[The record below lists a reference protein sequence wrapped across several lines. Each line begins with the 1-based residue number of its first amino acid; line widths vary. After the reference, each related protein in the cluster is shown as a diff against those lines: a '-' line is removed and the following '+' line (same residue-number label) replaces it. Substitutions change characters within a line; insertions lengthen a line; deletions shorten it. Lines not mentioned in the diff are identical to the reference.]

1 MYWSVALVSATS
13 RGNLVS
19 PSSKMSTAMNLF
31 GAYLIAFVKVIGLG
45 NVSVS
50 RLVSFSQSVKE
61 HEILQLTLKKKGGE
75 MLNYT
80 NFRIYSATELFER
93 SKLHMDGVV
102 YLHTFRAV
110 H

>member
-1 MYWSVALVSATS
+1 
-13 RGNLVS
+13 
-19 PSSKMSTAMNLF
+19 MNLF

-61 HEILQLTLKKKGGE
+61 HEILQLTLKKGGE

>member
-1 MYWSVALVSATS
+1 MYWSVLVVSATS

-50 RLVSFSQSVKE
+50 RLVSFSQNVKV
-61 HEILQLTLKKKGGE
+61 HEILQLTLKGR
-75 MLNYT
+75 NV
-80 NFRIYSATELFER
+80 
-93 SKLHMDGVV
+93 KL
-102 YLHTFRAV
+102 YKF
-110 H
+110 